1 MSGENTS
8 SYLLLFDNIG
18 EMLVVINDMN
28 ISNVIIVEYF
38 V

>member
-1 MSGENTS
+1 ML

>member
-1 MSGENTS
+1 MF